1 MIKNT
6 PHRKSSDAGQG
17 RVTGFQ
23 QVAVQQAVLLHRL
36 RGRRTGRDSCS
47 AGSVPDCAASRG

>member
-6 PHRKSSDAGQG
+6 PHRKCSDAGQG

-23 QVAVQQAVLLHRL
+23 QVAVQRAVPLHRL
-36 RGRRTGRDSCS
+36 QGRRTGRDSCS
-47 AGSVPDCAASRG
+47 VGSAPDGAASRR

>member
-6 PHRKSSDAGQG
+6 PHRKGSDAGQG
-17 RVTGFQ
+17 RFTGSQ
-23 QVAVQQAVLLHRL
+23 QVAMQRAVRLHRL

-47 AGSVPDCAASRG
+47 AGSAPDGAASRE

>member
-6 PHRKSSDAGQG
+6 PHRKCSDAGQG

-23 QVAVQQAVLLHRL
+23 QVAVQRAVPLHRL

-47 AGSVPDCAASRG
+47 ARQAPDGGAGRG